1 MERQDTYS
9 TGKDRYSGNT
19 CRGVRK
25 DRHAGWQ
32 MSGCGERQNSMKDGK
47 FLTLGIESSCD
58 ETAVS
63 VVADGRTMLSN
74 TISSQIAIHTL
85 YGGVVPEIASRHHLE
100 NINSVIGESLK
111 TAGVTLD
118 DIDLIGVTNG
128 PGLIGA
134 VVIGV
139 ATAKALAFAK
149 DIPLVGVNHMHGHV
163 SANYIQYPDLE
174 PPFIS
179 LVVSGGHTQIIKVT
193 DYNRCEMI
201 GSTRDDAAGEA
212 FDKVARVIG
221 LGYPGGPKV
230 DKAARGGDPEA
241 VDFKR
246 VWLEKGSYD
255 FSFSGLKTQA
265 LNYINKER
273 MQGHEIPVADI
284 AASYQA
290 AIMDVIIK
298 KSIRAALEFSREA
311 GKKESSLAVSATPG
325 TIEAVVPG
333 AKAVSDEAPS
343 RRRAPNLVVAGG
355 VAANSALRED
365 LAKAAAEHG
374 IDLYIPDPV
383 LCTDNGAMIGA
394 AAYYKYKAEGPDSLD
409 LDAFADLEM

>member
-1 MERQDTYS
+1 
-9 TGKDRYSGNT
+9 
-19 CRGVRK
+19 
-25 DRHAGWQ
+25 
-32 MSGCGERQNSMKDGK
+32 MKDGR

-63 VVADGRTMLSN
+63 VVADGRAMLSN
-74 TISSQIAIHTL
+74 VISSQIAIHTL
-85 YGGVVPEIASRHHLE
+85 YGGVVPEIASRRHLE
-100 NINSVIGESLK
+100 NVNGVVDEALAE
-111 TAGVTLD
+111 AGVTLD

-179 LVVSGGHTQIIKVT
+179 LVVSGGHTQIIRVT
-193 DYNRCEMI
+193 DYNKCEVI
-201 GSTRDDAAGEA
+201 GATRDDAAGEA

-230 DKAARGGDPEA
+230 DKAAKDGDPEA
-241 VDFKR
+241 VQFKR

-265 LNYINKER
+265 LNYINQER

-290 AIMDVIIK
+290 AILDVIIQ
-298 KSIRAALEFSREA
+298 KSIAAALEFGGGSGDA
-311 GKKESSLAVSATPG
+311 AQKNGGGSAKENGGSAP
-325 TIEAVVPG
+325 
-333 AKAVSDEAPS
+333 K
-343 RRRAPNLVVAGG
+343 LVVAGG
-355 VAANSALRED
+355 VAANSALRKG
-365 LAKAAAEHG
+365 LAMAATEHG
-374 IDLYIPDPV
+374 IDLYMPDPV

-394 AAYYKYKAEGPDSLD
+394 AAYYKYRASGPDDLA
-409 LDAFADLEM
+409 LDAYADLEM

>member
-1 MERQDTYS
+1 
-9 TGKDRYSGNT
+9 
-19 CRGVRK
+19 
-25 DRHAGWQ
+25 
-32 MSGCGERQNSMKDGK
+32 
-47 FLTLGIESSCD
+47 
-58 ETAVS
+58 
-63 VVADGRTMLSN
+63 MLSN

-100 NINSVIGESLK
+100 NINGVIGESLAE
-111 TAGVTLD
+111 AGVTLD
-118 DIDLIGVTNG
+118 DIDLIGVTHG

-139 ATAKALAFAK
+139 ATAKAIAFAK

-193 DYNRCEMI
+193 DYNKCEVI
-201 GSTRDDAAGEA
+201 GATRDDAAGEA

-230 DKAARGGDPEA
+230 DKAAKGGNPEA
-241 VDFKR
+241 IDFKR

-273 MQGHEIPVADI
+273 MQGHEISVPDI

-290 AIMDVIIK
+290 AILDVIIQ
-298 KSIRAALEFSREA
+298 KSISAALEF
-311 GKKESSLAVSATPG
+311 GG
-325 TIEAVVPG
+325 DCG
-333 AKAVSDEAPS
+333 APK
-343 RRRAPNLVVAGG
+343 LVVAGG
-355 VAANSALRED
+355 VAANSALREG
-365 LAKAAAEHG
+365 LAKAATEHG

-383 LCTDNGAMIGA
+383 LCTDNGAMVGA
-394 AAYYKYKAEGPDSLD
+394 AAYYKYRAEGPDDLD
-409 LDAFADLEM
+409 LDAYADLEM

>member
-1 MERQDTYS
+1 
-9 TGKDRYSGNT
+9 
-19 CRGVRK
+19 
-25 DRHAGWQ
+25 
-32 MSGCGERQNSMKDGK
+32 MKNGK

-63 VVADGRTMLSN
+63 VVADGREMMSN
-74 TISSQIAIHTL
+74 VISSQIDIHTL

-100 NINSVIGESLK
+100 NINGVLGESLAE
-111 TAGVTLD
+111 AGVTLD

-149 DIPLVGVNHMHGHV
+149 GIPIVGVNHMHGHV

-174 PPFIS
+174 PPFIA
-179 LVVSGGHTQIIKVT
+179 LVVSGGHTQIIRVT
-193 DYNRCEMI
+193 DYNKCEMI

-230 DKAARGGDPEA
+230 DKAAKSGDPKA
-241 VDFKR
+241 IDFKR

-265 LNYINKER
+265 LNYINHER
-273 MQGHEIPVADI
+273 MQGHEIPVNDI

-298 KSIRAALEFSREA
+298 KSIDAALEFGGELN
-311 GKKESSLAVSATPG
+311 E
-325 TIEAVVPG
+325 G
-333 AKAVSDEAPS
+333 APK
-343 RRRAPNLVVAGG
+343 LVVAGG
-355 VAANSALRED
+355 VAANSALREG
-365 LAKAAAEHG
+365 LARAAAERG
-374 IDLYIPDPV
+374 ISLYIPDPV

-394 AAYYKYKAEGPDSLD
+394 AAFYKYRAEGPDTLD
-409 LDAFADLEM
+409 LDAYADLEM

>member
-1 MERQDTYS
+1 
-9 TGKDRYSGNT
+9 
-19 CRGVRK
+19 
-25 DRHAGWQ
+25 
-32 MSGCGERQNSMKDGK
+32 MKDGR

-100 NINSVIGESLK
+100 NINGVIGESLK
-111 TAGVTLD
+111 TAGITLD
-118 DIDLIGVTNG
+118 DIDLIGVTHG

-174 PPFIS
+174 PPFIA

-193 DYNRCEMI
+193 DYNKCEMI

-230 DKAARGGDPEA
+230 DKAARDGNPEA

-273 MQGHEIPVADI
+273 MQGHDIPVADI

-290 AIMDVIIK
+290 AIMDVIVK
-298 KSIRAALEFSREA
+298 KSIQAVLEFSP
-311 GKKESSLAVSATPG
+311 ESP
-325 TIEAVVPG
+325 
-333 AKAVSDEAPS
+333 K
-343 RRRAPNLVVAGG
+343 LVVAGG
-355 VAANSALRED
+355 VAANSALREG
-365 LAKAAAEHG
+365 LAKAASEHG

-394 AAYYKYKAEGPDSLD
+394 AAYYKYRAEGPDSLD
-409 LDAFADLEM
+409 LDAYADLEM

>member
-1 MERQDTYS
+1 
-9 TGKDRYSGNT
+9 
-19 CRGVRK
+19 
-25 DRHAGWQ
+25 
-32 MSGCGERQNSMKDGK
+32 MKDEK

-100 NINSVIGESLK
+100 NINGVIGESLAE
-111 TAGVTLD
+111 AGVTLD

-139 ATAKALAFAK
+139 ATAKAIAFAK
-149 DIPLVGVNHMHGHV
+149 DIPIVGVNHMHGHV

-179 LVVSGGHTQIIKVT
+179 LVVSGGHTQIIRVT
-193 DYNRCEMI
+193 DYNKCEVI
-201 GSTRDDAAGEA
+201 GQTRDDAAGEA

-230 DKAARGGDPEA
+230 DKAAKSGDPEA
-241 VDFKR
+241 IDFKR

-265 LNYINKER
+265 LNYINQER
-273 MQGHEIPVADI
+273 MQGHDIPVNDI

-290 AIMDVIIK
+290 AIMDVIIRK
-298 KSIRAALEFSREA
+298 AIDAVLEFSPDNP
-311 GKKESSLAVSATPG
+311 K
-325 TIEAVVPG
+325 
-333 AKAVSDEAPS
+333 
-343 RRRAPNLVVAGG
+343 LVVAGG
-355 VAANSALRED
+355 VAANSALREG
-365 LAKAAAEHG
+365 LARAAAQRG
-374 IDLYIPDPV
+374 IDLFIPDPE

-394 AAYYKYKAEGPDSLD
+394 AAFYKYRAEGPDSLD
-409 LDAFADLEM
+409 LDAYADLEM

>member
-1 MERQDTYS
+1 
-9 TGKDRYSGNT
+9 
-19 CRGVRK
+19 
-25 DRHAGWQ
+25 
-32 MSGCGERQNSMKDGK
+32 MKDGK
-47 FLTLGIESSCD
+47 FLTMGIESSCD

-100 NINSVIGESLK
+100 NINGVIGESLAE
-111 TAGVTLD
+111 AGVSLD

-139 ATAKALAFAK
+139 ATAKAISFAK

-179 LVVSGGHTQIIKVT
+179 LVVSGGHTQIIRVT

-201 GSTRDDAAGEA
+201 GQTRDDAAGEA

-230 DKAARGGDPEA
+230 DRAAKDGDPEA

-265 LNYINKER
+265 LNYINQER
-273 MQGHEIPVADI
+273 MHGREVNVADI

-290 AIMDVIIK
+290 AIMDVIIRK
-298 KSIRAALEFSREA
+298 AVDAALEFGGEDP
-311 GKKESSLAVSATPG
+311 K
-325 TIEAVVPG
+325 
-333 AKAVSDEAPS
+333 
-343 RRRAPNLVVAGG
+343 LVAAGG
-355 VAANSALRED
+355 VAANSALRAGLKEEAD
-365 LAKAAAEHG
+365 KNG
-374 IDLYIPDPV
+374 IRLYIPDPV
-383 LCTDNGAMIGA
+383 LCTDNGAMIAA
-394 AAYYKYKAEGPDSLD
+394 AAYYKYRAEGPDDLSLD
-409 LDAFADLEM
+409 AYADLEM

>member
-1 MERQDTYS
+1 
-9 TGKDRYSGNT
+9 
-19 CRGVRK
+19 
-25 DRHAGWQ
+25 
-32 MSGCGERQNSMKDGK
+32 MKDGR

-63 VVADGRTMLSN
+63 VVADGRRMLSN
-74 TISSQIAIHTL
+74 VISSQIAIHTL

-100 NINSVIGESLK
+100 NVNGVVSEALSG
-111 TAGVTLD
+111 AGVTLD

-139 ATAKALAFAK
+139 ATAKALSFAK

-163 SANYIQYPDLE
+163 SANYIQYPELE

-193 DYNRCEMI
+193 DYNKCEVI
-201 GSTRDDAAGEA
+201 GATRDDAAGEA

-230 DKAARGGDPEA
+230 DRAARDGDPSA
-241 VDFKR
+241 IQFKR

-265 LNYINKER
+265 LNYINQER
-273 MQGHEIPVADI
+273 MQGHEISVADI

-290 AIMDVIIK
+290 AILDVIIQ
-298 KSIRAALEFSREA
+298 KSTDAALEFGRELQS
-311 GKKESSLAVSATPG
+311 GSTP
-325 TIEAVVPG
+325 
-333 AKAVSDEAPS
+333 K
-343 RRRAPNLVVAGG
+343 LVVAGG
-355 VAANSALRED
+355 VAANSALREG
-365 LAKAAAEHG
+365 LAKAATEHG

-394 AAYYKYKAEGPDSLD
+394 AAYYKYRASGPDSLD
-409 LDAFADLEM
+409 LDAYADLEM